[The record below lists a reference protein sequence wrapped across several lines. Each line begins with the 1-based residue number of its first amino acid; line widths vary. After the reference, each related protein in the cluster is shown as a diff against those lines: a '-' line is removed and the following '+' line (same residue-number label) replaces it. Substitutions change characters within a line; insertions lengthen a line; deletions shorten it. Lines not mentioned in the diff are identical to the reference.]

1 MYGDDFL
8 LGMRVLGQ
16 SLRESQTTRDLVA
29 VVVGSHVSDLSKNV
43 LRKDGWI
50 VHEVDAVQNP
60 GLWTGTA
67 SGSFP
72 PRFWAVYTKLLV
84 FNLTQYERVVY
95 LDADTIALR
104 NLDALFLCDGL
115 CGVMRHSERLNSGVM
130 VLQPQAQLFSDMM
143 SRIEQT
149 PSYTGGDQGFLN
161 AYFSGFAASPL
172 FDPGRGRLLSES
184 WARPPPGNATGGAAA
199 RVRMGRLPTEYN
211 ADLGLYVL
219 NSNRWMVPEVD
230 SQGIVGAG
238 WVSPQQHRARDLN
251 GGCVSKRRWVS
262 ESLPPCARLR
272 LRLPYIPG
280 AVVVQHLHPKP
291 PGTLRAPLTPLLSF
305 LPTPHQDELFVL
317 HFTLS
322 SFKPWNWWS
331 SWIISGNME
340 RWQALRRRLPGPDT
354 GPSRLLVSTLAAGPW
369 LLFALFMR
377 RTPSLSPCLRNLS
390 FRRGAP
396 GMSGALAL
404 ERVACMPWVIL
415 LAALTS
421 LCLAVGFAVCLVP
434 TQVDPMWGW
443 MLAYEWIA
451 VSFAALFGA
460 SLWAVY
466 QWGFGLRQAG
476 NNISSVEGDGRLFLA
491 ASAGNLWQQTALAFG
506 VTLGLLG
513 ILPWWS
519 DVLGLKSFTGRLFSM
534 GAAIA
539 PTTLV
544 VGHLLSSLAL
554 SWFHAGLSMA
564 SPASPK
570 LKHPV

>member
-219 NSNRWMVPEVD
+219 NSNRWMVPE
-230 SQGIVGAG
+230 
-238 WVSPQQHRARDLN
+238 
-251 GGCVSKRRWVS
+251 
-262 ESLPPCARLR
+262 
-272 LRLPYIPG
+272 
-280 AVVVQHLHPKP
+280 
-291 PGTLRAPLTPLLSF
+291 
-305 LPTPHQDELFVL
+305 DELFVL

-377 RTPSLSPCLRNLS
+377 RTPGLSPCLRNLS

-421 LCLAVGFAVCLVP
+421 LGLAVGFAVCLVP
-434 TQVDPMWGW
+434 SQVDPMWGW

>member
-1 MYGDDFL
+1 MPFL
-8 LGMRVLGQ
+8 R
-16 SLRESQTTRDLVA
+16 A
-29 VVVGSHVSDLSKNV
+29 
-43 LRKDGWI
+43 
-50 VHEVDAVQNP
+50 
-60 GLWTGTA
+60 
-67 SGSFP
+67 P
-72 PRFWAVYTKLLV
+72 PPT
-84 FNLTQYERVVY
+84 VVY

-219 NSNRWMVPEVD
+219 NSNRWMVPEVG

-434 TQVDPMWGW
+434 TQVGGGLWAWEWCCGRSLPNVCRGGVFRYAPPPRAVEEVVIHWLHQSRGGFHDPTLSPRSCIPPLPRTHRWTPCGVGCWPMSG
-443 MLAYEWIA
+443 LRCPSLRCLVP
-451 VSFAALFGA
+451 VSGQSTSGA
-460 SLWAVY
+460 SGCARRATT
-466 QWGFGLRQAG
+466 FRQLK
-476 NNISSVEGDGRLFLA
+476 GR
-491 ASAGNLWQQTALAFG
+491 
-506 VTLGLLG
+506 
-513 ILPWWS
+513 PW
-519 DVLGLKSFTGRLFSM
+519 DQCM
-534 GAAIA
+534 
-539 PTTLV
+539 
-544 VGHLLSSLAL
+544 
-554 SWFHAGLSMA
+554 
-564 SPASPK
+564 
-570 LKHPV
+570 